1 MVISKS
7 TAPHYQWGNNC
18 DAWTLLLSDKAI
30 VKEEEMPPNTEES
43 LHIHEH
49 TEQLFYILEGEA
61 EFIMEQELF
70 VLKAGNAIS
79 IKSGSAH
86 KIANRSLQKLRFLV
100 CSFPGNVSDR
110 IEI

>member
-18 DAWTLLLSDKAI
+18 DAWTLLQSDKAI
-30 VKEEEMPPNTEES
+30 VKEEEMPPNTQES
-43 LHIHEH
+43 LHIHEN
-49 TEQLFYILEGEA
+49 TEQLFYILDGEA
-61 EFIMEQELF
+61 EFTLAQELF
-70 VLKAGNAIS
+70 VVKAGNVIAM
-79 IKSGSAH
+79 KSGSPH
-86 KIANRSLQKLRFLV
+86 KIANRSLLNLHFLV